1 MGGSDIFDLEKH
13 FAFYGAF
20 HRNKINILV
29 HVCFVWPILFT
40 AFVLLAYTNPL
51 VPQLPVMAGLPYH
64 EYVVFNWSFVA
75 AAAYALFYIVLEP
88 KSGSFGALLVL
99 LCCMGANVVAQQ
111 IPYASGWKIVA
122 ISQVLCWSFQ
132 FIGHGVYE
140 KRAPALIDNIVQA
153 FLMAPYFVM
162 LEILHTI
169 FHFEPYPGF
178 SKNVQNKVGTHIAEF
193 RAKKAKA
200 KHVE

>member
-88 KSGSFGALLVL
+88 KSGSLGALLVL

-111 IPYASGWKIVA
+111 IPYASGWKVGFATFCCLSRCSAFKIV
-122 ISQVLCWSFQ
+122 SDCNTVLKTCV
-132 FIGHGVYE
+132 HGECADRSNFAGSVLVIPIHWP
-140 KRAPALIDNIVQA
+140 RCI
-153 FLMAPYFVM
+153 
-162 LEILHTI
+162 
-169 FHFEPYPGF
+169 
-178 SKNVQNKVGTHIAEF
+178 
-193 RAKKAKA
+193 
-200 KHVE
+200 